1 MDDLLVKVMVSIN
14 LPPLS
19 LPIVRFEQALVDGS
33 LLNSIPANEWV
44 AKGCD

>member
-19 LPIVRFEQALVDGS
+19 LPVVRFEHALVAGG
-33 LLNSIPANEWV
+33 LKNSDPATVLV
-44 AKGCD
+44 AKGCN